1 MEITTDELL
10 KNAVHFGHRTYK
22 WNPKMKPF
30 IAGAA
35 KGIHIFDVELIKQ
48 YLENALNFITKA
60 SQEGKQFMLIG
71 TKFQVSD
78 MIAQMGK
85 DLSIPYMNHKWIA
98 GTLTNFDT
106 IKKRIKYLKT
116 LEEME
121 NTGEIE
127 KYTKKEQSKLRKEKE
142 DLLYSLGGIKNMD
155 RLPDVVIIVDV
166 YKERIAMKEAQ
177 KLGMNI
183 VALVDTNGDPDGITY
198 PIPCNDDAMKSLTYI
213 LTKIKEAYS
222 LGRHVAPQRS
232 VTTEPEN
239 TSAS

>member
-1 MEITTDELL
+1 MEIKVDELL

-22 WNPKMKPF
+22 WNPKMKTY

-35 KGIHIFDVELIKQ
+35 KGIHIFDVALVKEH
-48 YLENALNFITKA
+48 LENALNFIAKA

-71 TKFQVSD
+71 TKFQVSN

-106 IKKRIKYLKT
+106 IKKRIKYLKE

-127 KYTKKEQSKLRKEKE
+127 KYTKKEQSKLKKEKE

-166 YKERIAMKEAQ
+166 YKERIATKEAQ
-177 KLGMNI
+177 KLGINI
-183 VALVDTNGDPDGITY
+183 VALVDTNGDPDRISY
-198 PIPCNDDAMKSLTYI
+198 PIPCNDDAMKSLTYV
-213 LTKIKEAYS
+213 LTKIKEAYGH
-222 LGRHVAPQRS
+222 GRHMDKQPSAKI
-232 VTTEPEN
+232 EPAN
-239 TSAS
+239 KPAS